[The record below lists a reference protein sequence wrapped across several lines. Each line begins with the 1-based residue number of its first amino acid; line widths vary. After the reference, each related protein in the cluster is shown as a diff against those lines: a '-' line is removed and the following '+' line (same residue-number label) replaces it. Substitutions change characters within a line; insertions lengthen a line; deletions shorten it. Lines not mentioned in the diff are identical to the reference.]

1 MADINQAFVPL
12 AYQVAKDKQKFSDDE
27 FNSGDNKWYWKKI
40 NDPAY
45 LKTPEYD
52 VTAPTNSG
60 SSTATDKINDTVSLL
75 LDAVTS
81 LTNRVAKLESLL
93 LTQSKTILNEYSEK
107 VLSTP
112 TDTVPSVSTET
123 VPTDAVP
130 SVSTDTVPSVPT
142 VFVPKEPFSYNDD
155 IMVKLLDQNQK
166 ILATQKDL
174 ETNPYHEPINLEYF
188 AELRRR
194 QFILKTIRNSYGY
207 GKMGQCAEYADFP
220 APTGNEIDAMK
231 DKLTAMRSE
240 ELSKMTQEERD
251 FAGFAQNCS
260 NIINDTYLKSLP
272 RRRKLTD
279 V

>member
-1 MADINQAFVPL
+1 MTDINQAFVPL
-12 AYQVAKDKQKFSDDE
+12 AYQVAKDKPKFSDEE

-52 VTAPTNSG
+52 VTAPTNS
-60 SSTATDKINDTVSLL
+60 TIATDKLNDTVSLL

-93 LTQSKTILNEYSEK
+93 LAQSKTILNEYSEK
-107 VLSTP
+107 CGSMLETQ
-112 TDTVPSVSTET
+112 TVVHMDVPNVTTE
-123 VPTDAVP
+123 
-130 SVSTDTVPSVPT
+130 SVPNVT
-142 VFVPKEPFSYNDD
+142 TESVPKEPFSYNDD
-155 IMVKLLDQNQK
+155 VMVKLLNQNQK

-174 ETNPYHEPINLEYF
+174 ETNPHCDPINLDYF
-188 AELRRR
+188 AELRRE
-194 QFILKTIRNSYGY
+194 QYVLKTIRNSYGY
-207 GKMGQCAEYADFP
+207 GKMGQCAEYADLP

-231 DKLTAMRSE
+231 DKLTAMRLE
-240 ELSKMTQEERD
+240 ELSKMTQEECE
-251 FAGFAQNCS
+251 FAGFSQNCS
-260 NIINDTYLKSLP
+260 NIINDTYVKSLA